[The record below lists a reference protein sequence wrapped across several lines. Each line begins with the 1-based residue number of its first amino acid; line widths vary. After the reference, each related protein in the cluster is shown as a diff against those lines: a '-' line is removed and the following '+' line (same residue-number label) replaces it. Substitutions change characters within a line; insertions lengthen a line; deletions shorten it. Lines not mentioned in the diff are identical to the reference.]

1 MESSRVPGFR
11 PPPRSRPPSIH
22 GGPDHGYPDPM
33 DLPLGSMLSPSGGV
47 SSKHYSS
54 REAQKGVLLGPL
66 PP

>member
-1 MESSRVPGFR
+1 M
-11 PPPRSRPPSIH
+11 
-22 GGPDHGYPDPM
+22 YPDPM